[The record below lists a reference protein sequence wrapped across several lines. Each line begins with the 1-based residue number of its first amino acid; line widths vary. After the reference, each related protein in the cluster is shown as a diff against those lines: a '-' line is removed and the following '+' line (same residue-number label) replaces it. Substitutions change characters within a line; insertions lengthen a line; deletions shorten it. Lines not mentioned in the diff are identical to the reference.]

1 MKIKNIL
8 MVLVLFGAFISY
20 SQQVQAQNPIVDL
33 GAKGAAAVG
42 GGLNAVIQT
51 CINTIGASGGLLGA
65 ILSVVLSMLNGL
77 ISLVMSVLAAVGLGG
92 VAGFC
97 AGAIMGCISGIVGLI
112 SAGIVEIL
120 DILLLVARIIN
131 TLCTG
136 VCGGLIIVLIADII
150 LTIWQMIG
158 YIAMIIWTF
167 IKFAFGGVVGLAA
180 IIIGLIPIVSLGVG
194 AVSGL
199 LYAIWMVVF
208 ILIGVLGICLPIGL
222 NTIISGGIGAWSN
235 IGWFNSVLH
244 LLNFVPTTLMFTFQ
258 WAFTSVSGL
267 TGMQSTGWCGG
278 FGAFAV
284 WIGDFCAFSGPATI
298 LWIIIAIISLI
309 MFALRLYNI
318 LPMVYRFCLDTVC
331 T

>member
-1 MKIKNIL
+1 MNIKT
-8 MVLVLFGAFISY
+8 VLVAIALLGAFLAY
-20 SQQVQAQNPIVDL
+20 AEQTQAQNPVVDL

-42 GGLNAVIQT
+42 GGINAIIQT

-65 ILSVVLSMLNGL
+65 IISVVLSMLNGL

-97 AGAIMGCISGIVGLI
+97 SGAIMGCISGIIGLI
-112 SAGIVEIL
+112 APVIVEIL
-120 DILLLVARIIN
+120 DILPLIARIIN
-131 TLCTG
+131 TLLTG
-136 VCGGLIIVLIADII
+136 VGGLIIVLIADIL

-167 IKFAFGGVVGLAA
+167 IKFGFGTVVGLAA
-180 IIIGLIPIVSLGVG
+180 ILIGLIPIVSLGVG

-208 ILIGVLGICLPIGL
+208 IIIGVLGIYLPIGL
-222 NTIISGGIGAWSN
+222 NTIISGGIAAWSN
-235 IGWFNSVLH
+235 IGWYFTALH
-244 LLNFVPTTLMFTFQ
+244 LADFVPTTLLFTFQ

-284 WIGDFCAFSGPATI
+284 WIGDFVAFSGAGTI
-298 LWIIIAIISLI
+298 IWIVIAIISLI
-309 MFALRLYNI
+309 LFALRLYNI